1 VIPEERLAETVRVEG
16 SWVVATLTRT
26 LGSLDLAEDAVQEAA
41 VAALRSWPL
50 TGVPDDPRAWLAVTA
65 RRKAYD
71 VLRREAARPGKE
83 SAASRELPGVAADPA
98 EEVAGMAEPDSVVR
112 DDMLRLVFTC
122 CHPALSL
129 EARVALALRT
139 LARLEVPAIARAF
152 LVPEATMAKRLV
164 RARQKIAAARIPYR
178 VPSDAEL
185 PERLPAVLA
194 VVHLIATEAHAP
206 TGGEDVARAGLEVEA
221 VRLARLLAELM
232 PGEPEVWSLLSL
244 LLFTAARRPARTGDD
259 GEPVL
264 LADQDRSRWDQGK
277 ITEASALLAEA
288 VRRSGGKAGPYQ
300 LQAHL
305 SACHSTARSWA
316 DTDWDRIIGLYDLLL
331 CLSANPA
338 VALNRAVAVG
348 ERDGPAAMLAVLDSL
363 PPLPRSHLWH
373 AARADALQRLGRLEE
388 ASHEL
393 LGAVDLAPT
402 GPERRLLARRLAGLL
417 PPSGHG
423 Q

>member
-1 VIPEERLAETVRVEG
+1 MIPEERLAETVRVEG

-178 VPSDAEL
+178 CLRTPSC
-185 PERLPAVLA
+185 
-194 VVHLIATEAHAP
+194 
-206 TGGEDVARAGLEVEA
+206 
-221 VRLARLLAELM
+221 
-232 PGEPEVWSLLSL
+232 
-244 LLFTAARRPARTGDD
+244 
-259 GEPVL
+259 
-264 LADQDRSRWDQGK
+264 
-277 ITEASALLAEA
+277 
-288 VRRSGGKAGPYQ
+288 RSG
-300 LQAHL
+300 
-305 SACHSTARSWA
+305 C
-316 DTDWDRIIGLYDLLL
+316 
-331 CLSANPA
+331 
-338 VALNRAVAVG
+338 
-348 ERDGPAAMLAVLDSL
+348 
-363 PPLPRSHLWH
+363 PRCW
-373 AARADALQRLGRLEE
+373 RWC
-388 ASHEL
+388 
-393 LGAVDLAPT
+393 T
-402 GPERRLLARRLAGLL
+402 
-417 PPSGHG
+417 
-423 Q
+423 